1 MRIVGASRLRK
12 AVAHQ
17 CVAVDGIDHRPAFE
31 RREGHTEDAFGEA
44 EYREHGFAPEA
55 VASEARREAF
65 ERVAVHRLRT
75 VEGES
80 PRAEIEPVELGVGD
94 YGPRTVRRRSSAP
107 PTRLR
112 DACGWPTAS
121 VTAWREIRAATSAP
135 ADSRRPGFRCTRRSD
150 PCRDTGAA
158 RTRTC
163 RRC

>member
-1 MRIVGASRLRK
+1 MRIVGASWLRK

-94 YGPRTVRRRSSAP
+94 TVRAQFVGEVRRRRQGCAMP
-107 PTRLR
+107 VDGPQ
-112 DACGWPTAS
+112 
-121 VTAWREIRAATSAP
+121 P
-135 ADSRRPGFRCTRRSD
+135 A
-150 PCRDTGAA
+150 
-158 RTRTC
+158 
-163 RRC
+163 